1 MIRRHS
7 WAAAAEACFV
17 GLCLSGCLFPGDGL
31 PKEPPPLA
39 AMQEPTELLGEPA
52 DEWERATLA
61 PGSFSGLETS
71 DARATLDAL
80 LEAPEGLL
88 VSRVVEN
95 SPAEQA
101 GLQAGDLLLACRVL
115 PDGAEKS
122 LAWTSEWRGIELE
135 TAPGTAV
142 EVAVERGGVER
153 RATLT
158 LVQRFRPAERV
169 LAARLREEQRSGIV
183 VRASTEVEARRA
195 SIAPGAGAVV
205 VGLSEDSPWRA
216 AGLNFEDL
224 IVTVDG
230 EPLPAPDVLIGRI
243 RQAEEGARMKLG
255 LWRQAGG
262 VDLEVPLSEREHEL
276 REISIPPLFSYERSR
291 DASETSV
298 LLGLILVEQTRA
310 AWSFRLLWLIQFSG
324 GDADRLE
331 KVAH

>member
-1 MIRRHS
+1 M
-7 WAAAAEACFV
+7 
-17 GLCLSGCLFPGDGL
+17 LFDG
-31 PKEPPPLA
+31 
-39 AMQEPTELLGEPA
+39 
-52 DEWERATLA
+52 
-61 PGSFSGLETS
+61 
-71 DARATLDAL
+71 
-80 LEAPEGLL
+80 
-88 VSRVVEN
+88 VEKN
-95 SPAEQA
+95 
-101 GLQAGDLLLACRVL
+101 
-115 PDGAEKS
+115 

-255 LWRQAGG
+255 LWRQEGV